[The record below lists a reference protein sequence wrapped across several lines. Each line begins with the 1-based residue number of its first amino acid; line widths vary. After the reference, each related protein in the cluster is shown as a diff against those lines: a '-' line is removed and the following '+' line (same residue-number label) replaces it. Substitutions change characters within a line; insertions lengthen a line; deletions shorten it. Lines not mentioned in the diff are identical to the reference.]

1 MIYIIDHQDSFTWNV
16 VHQFSEFDNV
26 ICNNYFEINYEK
38 LSKADTI
45 VLSPG
50 PGSPKDYPMTS
61 KIYKRFKGKKKII
74 GICLGFQQILYNEFG
89 KIVQQNNIY
98 HGYQSKIKVNGK
110 SKIFKKNKVF
120 NIGRYHS
127 LKLNEPYFSKNLNI
141 TMRCTKT
148 NTAMAFEDNLNKIY
162 GFQFHPDSFLTENG
176 NFFIKK
182 ILSSK

>member
-1 MIYIIDHQDSFTWNV
+1 M
-16 VHQFSEFDNV
+16 
-26 ICNNYFEINYEK
+26 EK
-38 LSKADTI
+38 AKFL
-45 VLSPG
+45 
-50 PGSPKDYPMTS
+50 
-61 KIYKRFKGKKKII
+61 
-74 GICLGFQQILYNEFG
+74 
-89 KIVQQNNIY
+89 
-98 HGYQSKIKVNGK
+98 
-110 SKIFKKNKVF
+110 KKNKVF

-148 NTAMAFEDNLNKIY
+148 KTAMAFEDNLNKIY